1 MHDLTA
7 GGWISVP
14 LAFLIFATILVVNI
28 LRTPP
33 SERTSKRRRGSSR
46 GRVREN
52 RGVRDSKSHHH
63 DGE

>member
-14 LAFLIFATILVVNI
+14 LAFVILATILVVNI

-33 SERTSKRRRGSSR
+33 NEPKDKRRRGSNR
-46 GRVREN
+46 KRVREN
-52 RGVRDSKSHHH
+52 RSVRDSKSHHH
-63 DGE
+63 DGK